1 MNWLKL
7 LDLFGI
13 VDKILKSL
21 SGDVRSILEKA
32 VIEMGVKAKQTP
44 NPYDDILVT
53 FLKAVLN
60 ISE

>member
-1 MNWLKL
+1 MDWLKL

-21 SGDVRSILEKA
+21 SGDIRNILVNA
-32 VIEMGVKAKQTP
+32 VIEMGKKAAETE

-53 FLKAVLN
+53 FLKAILN
-60 ISE
+60 IKE